1 MPDKSFTPPTAARQ
15 VEFAIG
21 RLDSLST
28 LPSIAAQVFSKLLQS
43 SSSPLVLA
51 DIIESDPALMA
62 SVLSLIDRHG
72 IRLTGRSFLLRVALE
87 RLPAQILRDALL
99 SIKVSRDP
107 QAREGVSR
115 KELLLHS
122 LAVACSAESIAR
134 IAPARLDS
142 QLAYCAGLL
151 HDIGKLALADAMP
164 KSFARIVEEAK
175 SGQSCSSAVEQRRL
189 GTDHTILGKRLAQ
202 KWRFPDAITL
212 AIWLHHSDTAAIS
225 QDMPQARIA
234 QVVQLA
240 DFVARQSGMGQSG
253 SYDPPESIEKKA
265 QSLGISLEQLQQ
277 ILQGLLAEIAEKS
290 RVLGL
295 DSADAVADYCD
306 AAHAAAAQLAR
317 RQTELSAENRNLQ
330 TASSHLDFVTDFL
343 LSINSTTGAIDLA
356 ESFAG
361 RWQKFY
367 QTGMVCLYL
376 APPGESRRLDAVV
389 VESLGQSKT
398 LCLDVPDQVSAV
410 PKPIAN
416 SFAVLDA
423 HAHIGWL
430 FEQLDVDFGAGRT
443 KLIPLISND
452 RAVAAIA
459 FELHYPGD
467 AALFEEKFKTSSSI
481 AAAVL
486 DIALASADHQ
496 CFAERFAQL
505 ISGPG
510 AVRASMPEPVPPET
524 VTGSSIEALAEMAA
538 GAAHELNNPLA
549 IVSGRAQLLAEA
561 ETDQQKKEILNLIR
575 QNASEASAIIKDLMT
590 FAEPPQPRP
599 ARTEIRQILDEALQL
614 TSRKTNVEHINVQ
627 IEVAEDAKE
636 VFVDSAQIASAIAN
650 VLTNAIESYSDELG
664 PIKITAQSAGS
675 GEMVRLQIMDLG
687 CGMDAQ
693 TLRKAVQPFFS
704 ARPAGRKRGM
714 GLAYAARFAQ
724 INGGALS
731 IESQPG
737 VGTTVTFHL
746 PSR

>member
-1 MPDKSFTPPTAARQ
+1 
-15 VEFAIG
+15 
-21 RLDSLST
+21 
-28 LPSIAAQVFSKLLQS
+28 
-43 SSSPLVLA
+43 
-51 DIIESDPALMA
+51 
-62 SVLSLIDRHG
+62 
-72 IRLTGRSFLLRVALE
+72 
-87 RLPAQILRDALL
+87 
-99 SIKVSRDP
+99 
-107 QAREGVSR
+107 
-115 KELLLHS
+115 
-122 LAVACSAESIAR
+122 
-134 IAPARLDS
+134 
-142 QLAYCAGLL
+142 
-151 HDIGKLALADAMP
+151 
-164 KSFARIVEEAK
+164 
-175 SGQSCSSAVEQRRL
+175 
-189 GTDHTILGKRLAQ
+189 
-202 KWRFPDAITL
+202 
-212 AIWLHHSDTAAIS
+212 
-225 QDMPQARIA
+225 
-234 QVVQLA
+234 
-240 DFVARQSGMGQSG
+240 
-253 SYDPPESIEKKA
+253 
-265 QSLGISLEQLQQ
+265 
-277 ILQGLLAEIAEKS
+277 
-290 RVLGL
+290 
-295 DSADAVADYCD
+295 
-306 AAHAAAAQLAR
+306 
-317 RQTELSAENRNLQ
+317 LSAENRRLQ
-330 TASSHLDFVTDFL
+330 TASTHLDFVTDFL

-389 VESLGQSKT
+389 VEGLGQSKT

-590 FAEPPQPRP
+590 FAEPPRPRP
-599 ARTEIRQILDEALQL
+599 ARTDIRQILDEALQL

-627 IEVAEDAKE
+627 IEVADDAKE

-664 PIKITAQSAGS
+664 PIKISAQSAGS

-704 ARPAGRKRGM
+704 ARTAGRKRGM

-731 IESQPG
+731 IESRPG